1 MKKKIVNALLMM
13 AVVAPS
19 VGSFVSCKDY
29 NEDLSTELKSE
40 IAKEASLRE
49 ALQTQVNS
57 LKATVDAI
65 KSCQCDLTK
74 YYTKVEADNKFL
86 TKDDA
91 AATYLTPSSI
101 QSYVEQI
108 AANKTAI
115 EQLQNAINQINTALG
130 SLGDKLIG
138 EQLSEMNTTIINV
151 KTIAEQALELAKNGG
166 KCDCDFTEINGKISN
181 LETLVTGWD
190 SKLTEVSKK
199 AADAMAKAETNEA
212 WINANKATIDALKE
226 LVGKDVL
233 NRLQTIESNYM
244 KKDDITKLVKDAQD
258 AAADAKKLAQDAMTK
273 AEENA
278 TKIGTIETNVGA
290 LDTKVGTLETTVGQ
304 LETEVKKLVTK
315 DEFETAINEVTA
327 SIGLL
332 AVAIDAID
340 DELVKVKGDLTSMI
354 TGIIA
359 QSTENP
365 VLGYFNSPFGVNQYL
380 LAAYY
385 GQADNGIEFPAR
397 DAKYYLN
404 ASDFDTW
411 TPRDLEVMGIA
422 SLKDIQGYF
431 TKGDERFVADTDGDN
446 TGNAGTVYVTV
457 NPSNVNF
464 TGQVLDLQTS
474 AKNASPITLSPL
486 EPSEAELNFGVFRD
500 TRGVENG
507 FYAAKAT
514 LKAEDID
521 KAKMVIDYETI
532 GNAVK
537 SALKNRTKENIAA
550 AAFDVLKSVS
560 NEVPAYGLKAS
571 WTDSNDEVRSV
582 FSQYNLA
589 TIAVKPLSFAFM
601 KDKTFNHVKGFDRIR
616 SLVSRVIH
624 NVKVQR
630 PDFGKDQIQFESIIV
645 GKDITTDEEGRIMV
659 PVKAIVDRDGKSI
672 AIDVNNIYGD
682 ATETITE
689 LVNEINERYGEGSD
703 VDKKLADLFN
713 EIQETNNFQSYVDA
727 TKDGIYE
734 SIERYINKVEN
745 TLLKVMNNA
754 HRSLYI
760 TMVGEQNNKL
770 ALLSNDLISPTKA
783 EAGELNLIPTT
794 FSLQYFAPIYKKFVA
809 VTNVYDAKTKA
820 ELNLAE
826 AKALAAAANG
836 GENMFKVVDGL
847 KNCTFEGE
855 TGKVYELTYT
865 AVDFLGVVMIKKF
878 YVEF

>member
-130 SLGDKLIG
+130 SMGDKSIG

-258 AAADAKKLAQDAMTK
+258 AADDAKKLAQDAMTK

-315 DEFETAINEVTA
+315 DEFETAINEVTV

-365 VLGYFNSPFGVNQYL
+365 VVGYINSPFGVNQYL

-397 DAKYYLN
+397 DAKYYLD

-422 SLKDIQGYF
+422 SLKDIRGYF
-431 TKGDERFVADTDGDN
+431 TKGDERFVADNDGDI

-474 AKNASPITLSPL
+474 AQNASPITLAPL
-486 EPSEAELNFGVFRD
+486 EPSEAELNFGIFRD
-500 TRGVENG
+500 TRSVENG
-507 FYAAKAT
+507 FYTAKAT

-521 KAKMVIDYETI
+521 KARVVIDYETI
-532 GNAVK
+532 GSAVK
-537 SALKNRTKENIAA
+537 SALKNRTKENIAD
-550 AAFDVLKSVS
+550 AAFDVLKSIS

-589 TIAVKPLSFAFM
+589 TIAVKPLSFSFM
-601 KDKTFNHVKGFDRIR
+601 KDKSFDHVKGFGKIR
-616 SLVSRVIH
+616 NLVSRVIH
-624 NVKVQR
+624 NVKVQL
-630 PDFGKDQIQFESIIV
+630 PDFAKYQIQFESIIV
-645 GKDITTDEEGRIMV
+645 GKDVTTDKDGRILV
-659 PVKAIVDRDGKSI
+659 PITVIIDQDGNKIELESGL
-672 AIDVNNIYGD
+672 YGD
-682 ATETITE
+682 ATETIIE
-689 LVNEINERYGEGSD
+689 LVDEINKRYGEESD
-703 VDKKLADLFN
+703 VNKKLADLFN
-713 EIQETNNFQSYVDA
+713 EIQETNNFQSYVDD
-727 TKDGIYE
+727 TKDGIYS
-734 SIERYINKVEN
+734 SIEKYINKVEKIM
-745 TLLKVMNNA
+745 LKVMNNA

-760 TMVGEQNNKL
+760 TMIGEQNNKM
-770 ALLSNDLISPTKA
+770 ALLSNDLINPTKA

-820 ELNLAE
+820 ELDLAE
-826 AKALAAAANG
+826 AKALAADANG